1 MRGLI
6 VLDLM
11 TENSAYETAEKNIE
25 IPGKISTTTLS
36 TESLGT
42 KASATIAAVVGL
54 AKVTRC

>member
-1 MRGLI
+1 
-6 VLDLM
+6 M

-36 TESLGT
+36 TESLGM